1 MPVMPAIFTTKY
13 TARQRI
19 TPHAL
24 RSRVSLGEGK
34 EVDVA
39 LMTIHK
45 LTVGDGYMY
54 LIRQVAA
61 SDSTH
66 RGRPSLD
73 DYYSSKGE
81 TPGRWMGRGLATL
94 GQPQDRDLN
103 DPAAQELWSV
113 AEGSHVSEAQMKALF
128 GEGLHPNA
136 EKISKYLVDQ
146 REEAAT
152 SAVQLGRRF
161 AIHKGRSAFKSRLC
175 EAYADFNRA
184 IGRDASAPIAETKR
198 ARIMS
203 TVAAEMFVEQYGR
216 EPLDA
221 REFSGFVAR
230 QSRPATTAV
239 AGYDLTFTP
248 VKTISIVWATAP
260 RALARA
266 IERAQRRA
274 VKRAVVVL
282 EEHAA
287 FSRIG
292 AGGVAQV
299 QATGLMI
306 AAFEHR
312 DSRSGDPNL
321 HTHIVV
327 SNKVC
332 VIGSDGKQRWLALDA
347 KALYQMNV
355 AASEAYNTAME
366 AELIKLGFRFS
377 ATGRGAGKRCVREIE
392 GIPQELIT
400 RFSSRRTSI
409 EHRVGELAKA
419 FQHQHGREPT
429 AAESITLAQKA
440 NLETRAA
447 KHEPRSLGEQ
457 RQMWRTQAAEVLGG
471 VRDVDAMIA
480 AASCHVAFAR
490 TNLDSKAVDRIA
502 AKVTETVSASRS
514 TWRPHH
520 VRAEAERQLRYADR
534 ADDWQAV
541 DQIVAAALDGHSVVL
556 SAQRDAE
563 KGEPL
568 ALRRPGGGA
577 SVYTRHGETDYSSP
591 AVLAAERRI
600 LDAAALDDGLVA
612 DDTSVE
618 LALLEADAVGRSLNN
633 GQCALLREMAT
644 SGARVQLALAPAG
657 TGKTTAMATL
667 AAAWRNSGGSVVGLA
682 PTAAAAEVLAA
693 DLGAATDTLAKLVA
707 LANPTAASSDAGQDP
722 ARAWFDAIDSQ
733 SLLIVDEAGK
743 ASTAELDA
751 VIRLALDRGA
761 SVRLVGDDHQLSSVS
776 AGGVLRDL
784 AADHHAVTLSEV
796 VRFGNTE
803 RGRAEGAASLALRR
817 GDPAGIAFYLDNR
830 RIHVGADA
838 LAAEQAY
845 TAWLTDRG
853 AGLDSVLLAP
863 TNALVAELND
873 RARADRLRNS
883 GRPPGRTVELGDGL
897 LASAGDW
904 ITTRSNARW
913 LPTGK
918 RGWVK
923 NGQRWIIQA
932 VERDGSLTVSPL
944 HGDDAATVRLP
955 ASYVRD
961 HTTLGYASTIDI
973 SQGITADTCRVVG
986 SDQLNRQQIYVALTR
1001 GREENHLY
1009 FSTAEADPHRIL
1021 TPKAIHPPTAVDIL
1035 TAILRRDRAQQSAHS
1050 AMRNAADP
1058 ALRLAP
1064 ASAMYLDALGAAAE
1078 HCAGPET
1085 MTRIDTAATELN
1097 SSLLQCEAWPVLRRH
1112 LALLAVEGDDPAAA
1126 LHQAAVGGGGLEDA
1140 RDPAAVLDWRLPIPS
1155 SGRFGPLHWL
1165 DPIPSA
1171 LAGHPSWGPYLSGR
1185 AQLVSDLADAVREN
1199 VGTWTAE
1206 DIPVWGRPF
1215 VGHPKVLAEVAVFRA
1230 AHGVDPADSRITGP
1244 QQYRRRSAE
1253 VQRAIRERSKDAVS
1267 VRESDVRRWHRLA
1280 DTIDPR
1286 LTSDSYW
1293 PQLVTH
1299 IDEIA
1304 RSGADVSGA
1313 LRHAMSAGGPL
1324 PDELPAAALSW
1335 RLAGMAAVGAESAK
1349 AAIAERDAEKAPE
1362 KYEIADDLKL
1372 LRDEVAIVEAA
1383 GSISPATQYDCT
1395 RPDSDADAVGAAVR
1409 SIAESDMTAQPLSI
1423 SDSTDKHGLFRG
1435 VALSAHRGGHKVL
1448 ALTATQEATDFA
1460 AAHRYS
1466 HGTATSLEG
1475 LPKLQ
1480 TGEWRLK
1487 PGTLIIVDDADHLSG
1502 EQLDCLIA
1510 NGSRTNSKLL
1520 LCICGHADPGRSR
1533 HLVDALVDHLPWGVR
1548 HGVQAGEQSTAIG
1561 RVSDVLARVGQP
1573 TTRAER
1579 RAAASLAHLEERV
1592 ADYRRL
1598 EQSLRFTAKV
1608 ADVIQ
1613 REEGLSL

>member
-1 MPVMPAIFTTKY
+1 MLVNPDIVMSKS
-13 TARQRI
+13 TATQRI

-24 RSRVSLGEGK
+24 RPQVNLGQGK

-45 LTVGDGYMY
+45 LTAGDGYMY

-61 SDSTH
+61 LDSTH

-81 TPGRWMGRGLATL
+81 TPGRWMGRGLAVL
-94 GQPQDRDLN
+94 GQPQGRDLN
-103 DPAAQELWSV
+103 DSAVQELWSV

-136 EKISKYLVDQ
+136 EKISAYLVDQ
-146 REEAAT
+146 GEEAAT

-161 AIHKGRSAFKSRLC
+161 AIHQDRSAFKSRLF
-175 EAYADFNRA
+175 EAYADFNRS

-198 ARIMS
+198 ARILS
-203 TVAAEMFVEQYGR
+203 AVAAEMFVEQYGR

-248 VKTISIVWATAP
+248 VKSISIVWATAP

-274 VKRAVVVL
+274 VKRAVAVL

-287 FSRIG
+287 FSRMG

-299 QATGLMI
+299 ESTGLMI

-332 VIGSDGKQRWLALDA
+332 VIGPDGKQRWLALDA

-366 AELIKLGFRFS
+366 GELIKLGFRFI
-377 ATGRGAGKRCVREIE
+377 ATGRDAGKRCVREIE
-392 GIPQELIT
+392 GIPQDLIT

-419 FQHQHGREPT
+419 FQHQHCREPT

-480 AASCHVAFAR
+480 AASCHVAVAR
-490 TNLDSKAVDRIA
+490 TNLDSKAVDQIA
-502 AKVTETVSASRS
+502 VKVIETVSASRS
-514 TWRPHH
+514 TWQPHH

-556 SAQRDAE
+556 SAQHDAE
-563 KGEPL
+563 KGEPSP
-568 ALRRPGGGA
+568 LRRRGDGA

-600 LDAAALDDGLVA
+600 LDAAVLDDGLVA

-618 LALLEADAVGRSLNN
+618 LALLEADAVGRSLNDR
-633 GQCALLREMAT
+633 QCALVREMAT

-707 LANPTAASSDAGQDP
+707 LANPTAASSDAGEDP

-751 VIRLALDRGA
+751 VIQLALGRGA

-796 VRFGNTE
+796 VRFGKTE

-883 GRPPGRTVELGDGL
+883 GRLPGRTVELGDGL

-944 HGDDAATVRLP
+944 LSDVTATVRLP
-955 ASYVRD
+955 GSYVRE

-973 SQGITADTCRVVG
+973 SQGITADSCHVVG
-986 SDQLNRQQIYVALTR
+986 SDQLNRQQLYVALTR

-1021 TPKAIHPPTAVDIL
+1021 TPKATHPPTAVDIL
-1035 TAILRRDRAQQSAHS
+1035 TTILRRDSAQRSAHS
-1050 AMRNAADP
+1050 VMRDAADP

-1085 MTRIDTAATELN
+1085 MARIDTAASQLDG
-1097 SSLLQCEAWPVLRRH
+1097 SLPQCEAWPVLRRH
-1112 LALLAVEGDDPAAA
+1112 LALLAVEGENPVDLLQQVAA
-1126 LHQAAVGGGGLEDA
+1126 GGGLEDA

-1155 SGRFGPLHWL
+1155 SARFGPLHWL

-1185 AQLVSDLADAVREN
+1185 AQLVSDLADSVREN

-1215 VGHPKVLAEVAVFRA
+1215 VGHPKVVAEVAVFRA

-1267 VRESDVRRWHRLA
+1267 VRESDVRRWHRFA

-1286 LTSDSYW
+1286 LTSDPYW

-1299 IDEIA
+1299 IEEIA

-1335 RLAGMAAVGAESAK
+1335 RLAGVAAVGAESAK
-1349 AAIAERDAEKAPE
+1349 AAIAERDADKAPA

-1372 LRDEVAIVEAA
+1372 LRDEVAIVDAA
-1383 GSISPATQYDCT
+1383 GSISTATQYDCART
-1395 RPDSDADAVGAAVR
+1395 DSDADLVGAAVF
-1409 SIAESDMTAQPLSI
+1409 SIAESDMTVQAVSL
-1423 SDSTDKHGLFRG
+1423 SDSVEKHRLLRA
-1435 VALSAHRGGHKVL
+1435 VALAAHRGGHKVL

-1460 AAHRYS
+1460 AAQRYS
-1466 HGTATSLEG
+1466 HGRATSFEG

-1480 TGEWRLK
+1480 TGEWRPKL
-1487 PGTLIIVDDADHLSG
+1487 GTLIIVDDADHLSG
-1502 EQLDCLIA
+1502 EQLNWLITNA
-1510 NGSRTNSKLL
+1510 GRTNTKLL
-1520 LCICGHADPGRSR
+1520 LSWCGHSAPGRSR
-1533 HLVDALVDHLPWGVR
+1533 HLVDALVDYLPWGVR
-1548 HGVQAGEQSTAIG
+1548 HGVRAGEQSTAIG
-1561 RVSDVLARVGQP
+1561 RVSALLARAGQP
-1573 TTRAER
+1573 ATRAER
-1579 RAAASLAHLEERV
+1579 SAAASLAHLKERV
-1592 ADYRRL
+1592 ADYRKL
-1598 EQSLRFTAKV
+1598 EAPLRFAAKV
-1608 ADVIQ
+1608 ADVVA

>member
-1 MPVMPAIFTTKY
+1 
-13 TARQRI
+13 
-19 TPHAL
+19 
-24 RSRVSLGEGK
+24 
-34 EVDVA
+34 
-39 LMTIHK
+39 MTIHK
-45 LTVGDGYMY
+45 LTAGDGYMY

-66 RGRPSLD
+66 RGRPSLE

-81 TPGRWMGRGLATL
+81 TPGRWMGRGLAAL
-94 GQPQDRDLN
+94 GQPHGRDLN
-103 DPAAQELWSV
+103 DPAVQELWSV

-136 EKISKYLVDQ
+136 EKISKYMVDQ
-146 REEAAT
+146 GEEAAT

-161 AIHKGRSAFKSRLC
+161 AIHQDRSAFKSRLC
-175 EAYADFNRA
+175 EAYADFNRS
-184 IGRDASAPIAETKR
+184 IGRDASAPIAETER

-203 TVAAEMFVEQYGR
+203 AVAAQMFGEQYGR

-230 QSRPATTAV
+230 QSRPVTTAV

-274 VKRAVVVL
+274 VKRGVAVL

-332 VIGSDGKQRWLALDA
+332 VVGPDGKQRWLALDA
-347 KALYQMNV
+347 KALYEMNV

-366 AELIKLGFRFS
+366 AELIKLGFRFI

-392 GIPQELIT
+392 GIPQELIK

-457 RQMWRTQAAEVLGG
+457 RQIWRTQAVEVLGG

-480 AASCHVAFAR
+480 AASCHDAIAR
-490 TNLDSKAVDRIA
+490 TNLDSKAVDQLA
-502 AKVTETVSASRS
+502 AKVIETVSASRS

-541 DQIVAAALDGHSVVL
+541 DRIVAAALDAHSVVL
-556 SAQRDAE
+556 SAQHDAE
-563 KGEPL
+563 KGEPSP
-568 ALRRPGGGA
+568 LRRRVDGA
-577 SVYTRHGETDYSSP
+577 SVYTRHGETDYSSS

-618 LALLEADAVGRSLNN
+618 LALLEADAVGRSFND
-633 GQCALLREMAT
+633 GQRALVREMAT

-667 AAAWRNSGGSVVGLA
+667 AAAWRNSGGSVVGFA

-693 DLGAATDTLAKLVA
+693 DLGAATDTLAKLIA

-751 VIRLALDRGA
+751 VIGLALDRGA

-784 AADHHAVTLSEV
+784 VADHHAVTLSEV
-796 VRFGNTE
+796 VRFGNTK

-817 GDPAGIAFYLDNR
+817 GDPAGIAFYLDHR

-838 LAAEQAY
+838 VAAEQAY
-845 TAWLTDRG
+845 IAWLTDQG

-873 RARADRLRNS
+873 RARADRLRS
-883 GRPPGRTVELGDGL
+883 SCKPPGRTVELGDGL

-913 LPTGK
+913 LPAGK
-918 RGWVK
+918 LGWVK

-944 HGDDAATVRLP
+944 LSDGTATVRLP
-955 ASYVRD
+955 GSYVRE
-961 HTTLGYASTIDI
+961 HTTMGYASTIDI
-973 SQGITADTCRVVG
+973 SQGITADTCHVVG
-986 SDQLNRQQIYVALTR
+986 SDQLNRQQLYVALTR

-1035 TAILRRDRAQQSAHS
+1035 TTILRRDSAQRSAHS
-1050 AMRNAADP
+1050 VMRDAADP
-1058 ALRLAP
+1058 AMRLGP

-1085 MTRIDTAATELN
+1085 MARIDTAATQLDG
-1097 SSLLQCEAWPVLRRH
+1097 SLPQCEAWPVLRRH
-1112 LALLAVEGDDPAAA
+1112 LALVAVEGENPADLLQQAAA
-1126 LHQAAVGGGGLEDA
+1126 GGGLGDA
-1140 RDPAAVLDWRLPIPS
+1140 RDLAAVLDWRLPIPAGGES
-1155 SGRFGPLHWL
+1155 GPLHWL
-1165 DPIPSA
+1165 EPIPSS
-1171 LAGHPSWGPYLSGR
+1171 LAGHPSWGPYLAGR
-1185 AQLVSDLADAVREN
+1185 TQLVSDLADAVREN

-1230 AHGVDPADSRITGP
+1230 SHGVDPADSRITGP

-1253 VQRAIRERSKDAVS
+1253 MQRAIRDRSKDPVS
-1267 VRESDVRRWHRLA
+1267 VRESGVRRWRRLA
-1280 DTIDPR
+1280 DSINPR
-1286 LTSDSYW
+1286 LTSDPYW

-1299 IDEIA
+1299 FDQIA
-1304 RSGADVSGA
+1304 CSGADVSVA
-1313 LRHAMSAGGPL
+1313 LRHAMRAGGPL

-1335 RLAGMAAVGAESAK
+1335 RLAGMTAVGAESAK
-1349 AAIAERDAEKAPE
+1349 AAIAERAADEASA
-1362 KYEIADDLKL
+1362 KYEIANDLKL
-1372 LRDEVAIVEAA
+1372 LRDEVAIIDAA
-1383 GSISPATQYDCT
+1383 GSISPATQFDCAM
-1395 RPDSDADAVGAAVR
+1395 PNSDADLVGAAVL
-1409 SIAESDMTAQPLSI
+1409 SIAESDMTVQPLSI
-1423 SDSTDKHGLFRG
+1423 SDSTDKHALLRG
-1435 VALSAHRGGHKVL
+1435 VALSAHRDGHKVL

-1460 AAHRYS
+1460 AAQHYS
-1466 HGTATSLEG
+1466 HGRVTSVEG

-1487 PGTLIIVDDADHLSG
+1487 PGALIIVDDADHLSV
-1502 EQLDCLIA
+1502 EQLNWLITNA
-1510 NGSRTNSKLL
+1510 GRTNTKLL
-1520 LCICGHADPGRSR
+1520 LSWCGHSPPGRSR
-1533 HLVDALVDHLPWGVR
+1533 HLVDALVDYLPWGVR
-1548 HGVQAGEQSTAIG
+1548 HGVRAGEQSTAIG
-1561 RVSDVLARVGQP
+1561 RVSALLARAGQP
-1573 TTRAER
+1573 ATRAER
-1579 RAAASLAHLEERV
+1579 SAAASLAHLAERI
-1592 ADYRRL
+1592 ADYRKL
-1598 EQSLRFTAKV
+1598 EAPHRFAAKV
-1608 ADVIQ
+1608 ADVVA